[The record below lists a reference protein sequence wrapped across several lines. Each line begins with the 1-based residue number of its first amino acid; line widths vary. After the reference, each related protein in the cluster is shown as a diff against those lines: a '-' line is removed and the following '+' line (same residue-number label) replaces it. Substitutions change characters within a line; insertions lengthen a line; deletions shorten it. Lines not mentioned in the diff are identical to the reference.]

1 MCLEFD
7 DSSATWITS
16 GSASIKMEDY
26 VRKNTIERK
35 VAQTNE
41 IQAPT
46 SKSACSTKQ
55 PNPLKTGTICEPR
68 SQKFV

>member
-7 DSSATWITS
+7 DSTATWITS
-16 GSASIKMEDY
+16 GSASIKNGGL
-26 VRKNTIERK
+26 RKNTIERK

-46 SKSACSTKQ
+46 SKSACSTEQ
-55 PNPLKTGTICEPR
+55 PNPLKARTICEPR
-68 SQKFV
+68 SQKFS